1 MDIVNRRLSEIH
13 PYENNPRFNDE
24 AVDAVAAS
32 IQEFGFKVP
41 IVLDSEGVIV
51 AGHTRWKAALKLQLE
66 EVPCV
71 VADDLSPEQI
81 KAFRLADNK
90 VADNKV
96 AELAYWNEEAL
107 AKELEEIAD
116 IDMSAFG
123 FDGEE
128 SDLGDEM
135 EDDTYTAAVNIPQY
149 EVTGKKPTIA
159 EMLDTEKADTLIAK
173 IQGSGVSEEEKAFL
187 IRAAHRHNVFNYGNV
202 AEYYAHASP
211 EMQALMEESA
221 LVIIDVGNAIAN
233 GYATLMGEVL
243 DAMEGDG
250 GNGNE
255 G

>member
-90 VADNKV
+90 VA
-96 AELAYWNEEAL
+96 ELAYWNEEAL

-135 EDDTYTAAVNIPQY
+135 EDDTYTAAVNLPQY

-202 AEYYAHASP
+202 AEYYAHATP

>member
-1 MDIVNRRLSEIH
+1 MDIVNRRLAEIT

-41 IVLDSEGVIV
+41 IVLDSDGVIV

-66 EVPCV
+66 TVPCV

-90 VADNKV
+90 VA
-96 AELAYWNEEAL
+96 ELAYWNEEAL
-107 AKELEEIAD
+107 AKELEGIAD

-123 FDGEE
+123 FGEEE

-135 EDDTYTAAVNIPQY
+135 EDDTYTASVNVPQY
-149 EVTGKKPTIA
+149 EVTGKKPTFD

-173 IQGSGVSEEEKAFL
+173 IRGSGVSEEEKAFL

-243 DAMEGDG
+243 DAMEGDE
-250 GNGNE
+250 GNGNA

>member
-1 MDIVNRRLSEIH
+1 MDIVNRRLTDIH

-81 KAFRLADNK
+81 KAFRL
-90 VADNKV
+90 ADNKV

-243 DAMEGDG
+243 DAMEGDE
-250 GNGNE
+250 GNGNA

>member
-90 VADNKV
+90 VA
-96 AELAYWNEEAL
+96 ELAYWNEEAL
-107 AKELEEIAD
+107 AKELEGIAD

-243 DAMEGDG
+243 DAMEGDE
-250 GNGNE
+250 GNGNA

>member
-1 MDIVNRRLSEIH
+1 MDIVNRRLAEIT

-41 IVLDSEGVIV
+41 IVLDSDGVIV

-66 EVPCV
+66 TVPCV

-81 KAFRLADNK
+81 KAFRL
-90 VADNKV
+90 ADNKV

>member
-1 MDIVNRRLSEIH
+1 MDIVNRRLAEIH

-32 IQEFGFKVP
+32 IQQFGFKVP

-90 VADNKV
+90 VA
-96 AELAYWNEEAL
+96 ELAYWNEEAL

-123 FDGEE
+123 FDGEDG
-128 SDLGDEM
+128 DLGDEM
-135 EDDTYTAAVNIPQY
+135 LDNPYTTAINIPQY
-149 EVTGKKPTIA
+149 EITGKEPTFA
-159 EMLDTEKADTLIAK
+159 EMLDTGKADELLAEIE
-173 IQGSGVSEEEKAFL
+173 QSGVSEDEKAFL

-243 DAMEGDG
+243 DAMEGDE
-250 GNGNE
+250 GNA
-255 G
+255 

>member
-1 MDIVNRRLSEIH
+1 MDIVNRRLAEIH
-13 PYENNPRFNDE
+13 PYENNPRFNDD

-66 EVPCV
+66 TVPCV

-81 KAFRLADNK
+81 KAFRL
-90 VADNKV
+90 ADNKV

-243 DAMEGDG
+243 DAMEGDE
-250 GNGNE
+250 GNGNA

>member
-32 IQEFGFKVP
+32 IKEFGFKVP

-81 KAFRLADNK
+81 KAFRL
-90 VADNKV
+90 ADNKV

-173 IQGSGVSEEEKAFL
+173 IQASGVSEEEKAFL
-187 IRAAHRHNVFNYGNV
+187 LRAAHRHNVFNYGNV

>member
-1 MDIVNRRLSEIH
+1 MDIVNRRLAEIH
-13 PYENNPRFNDE
+13 PYENNPRFNDD

-66 EVPCV
+66 TVPCV

-81 KAFRLADNK
+81 KAFRL
-90 VADNKV
+90 ADNKV

-173 IQGSGVSEEEKAFL
+173 IQASGVSEEEKAFL
-187 IRAAHRHNVFNYGNV
+187 LRAAHRHNVFNYGNV

>member
-1 MDIVNRRLSEIH
+1 MDIVNRRLAEIH
-13 PYENNPRFNDE
+13 PYENNPRFNDD

-66 EVPCV
+66 TVPCV

-81 KAFRLADNK
+81 KAFRL
-90 VADNKV
+90 ADNKV

-123 FDGEE
+123 FDG
-128 SDLGDEM
+128 
-135 EDDTYTAAVNIPQY
+135 
-149 EVTGKKPTIA
+149 
-159 EMLDTEKADTLIAK
+159 
-173 IQGSGVSEEEKAFL
+173 
-187 IRAAHRHNVFNYGNV
+187 
-202 AEYYAHASP
+202 
-211 EMQALMEESA
+211 EESA

>member
-32 IQEFGFKVP
+32 IKEFGFKVP

-81 KAFRLADNK
+81 KAFRL
-90 VADNKV
+90 ADNKV

-243 DAMEGDG
+243 DAMEGDE
-250 GNGNE
+250 GNA
-255 G
+255 

>member
-32 IQEFGFKVP
+32 IKEFGFKVP

-90 VADNKV
+90 VA
-96 AELAYWNEEAL
+96 ELAYWNEEAL

-135 EDDTYTAAVNIPQY
+135 LDNPYTSTINIPQY
-149 EVTGKKPTIA
+149 EVTGKMPSFA
-159 EMLDTEKADTLIAK
+159 EMLDTEKADELVAEIE
-173 IQGSGVSEEEKAFL
+173 QSQVSEEEKAFL
-187 IRAAHRHNVFNYGNV
+187 IRAAHRHNVFHYGNV

-211 EMQALMEESA
+211 EMQALMERSG
-221 LVIIDVGNAIAN
+221 LVIIDVDNAIAN
-233 GYATLMGEVL
+233 GFARLANTVSGLMMEEDED
-243 DAMEGDG
+243 DA
-250 GNGNE
+250 
-255 G
+255 

>member
-90 VADNKV
+90 VA
-96 AELAYWNEEAL
+96 ELAYWNEEAL
-107 AKELEEIAD
+107 AKELEGIAD

>member
-1 MDIVNRRLSEIH
+1 MDIVNRRLAEIH
-13 PYENNPRFNDE
+13 PYENNPRFNDD

-66 EVPCV
+66 TVPCV
-71 VADDLSPEQI
+71 VADDLTPEQI

-90 VADNKV
+90 VS
-96 AELAYWNEEAL
+96 ELAYWNEEAL
-107 AKELEEIAD
+107 AKELEGIAD

-123 FDGEE
+123 FGEEE
-128 SDLGDEM
+128 SDLGDEL
-135 EDDTYTAAVNIPQY
+135 EDNTYTAAVNVPQY
-149 EVTGKKPTIA
+149 EITGKKPTIA
-159 EMLDTEKADTLIAK
+159 EMLDTEKADELIAK
-173 IQGSGVSEEEKAFL
+173 IKASSVSEEEKAFL
-187 IRAAHRHNVFNYGNV
+187 IRAANRHNVFNYGNV

-211 EMQALMEESA
+211 EMQELMEASA

-243 DAMEGDG
+243 DAMEGD
-250 GNGNE
+250 E
-255 G
+255 K

>member
-1 MDIVNRRLSEIH
+1 MDIVNRRLTDIH

-81 KAFRLADNK
+81 KAFRL
-90 VADNKV
+90 ADNKV

-173 IQGSGVSEEEKAFL
+173 IQGSGVSEEEKAL
-187 IRAAHRHNVFNYGNV
+187 YEYIRSKSRGKEVFWYG
-202 AEYYAHASP
+202 
-211 EMQALMEESA
+211 
-221 LVIIDVGNAIAN
+221 
-233 GYATLMGEVL
+233 
-243 DAMEGDG
+243 GDG
-250 GNGNE
+250 LIFRN
-255 G
+255 

>member
-51 AGHTRWKAALKLQLE
+51 EGHTRWKAALKLQLE

-81 KAFRLADNK
+81 KAFRL
-90 VADNKV
+90 ADNKV

>member
-1 MDIVNRRLSEIH
+1 MDIVNRRLTDIH

-81 KAFRLADNK
+81 KAFRL
-90 VADNKV
+90 ADNKV

-243 DAMEGDG
+243 DAMEGDE
-250 GNGNE
+250 GNA
-255 G
+255 

>member
-1 MDIVNRRLSEIH
+1 MDIVNRRLAEIT

-66 EVPCV
+66 TVPCV

-81 KAFRLADNK
+81 KAFRL
-90 VADNKV
+90 ADNKV

-173 IQGSGVSEEEKAFL
+173 IQASGVSEEEKAFL
-187 IRAAHRHNVFNYGNV
+187 LRAAHRHNVFNYGNV

>member
-81 KAFRLADNK
+81 KAFRL
-90 VADNKV
+90 ADNKV

-243 DAMEGDG
+243 DAMEGDE
-250 GNGNE
+250 GNGNA

>member
-81 KAFRLADNK
+81 KAFRL
-90 VADNKV
+90 ADNKV

>member
-90 VADNKV
+90 VA
-96 AELAYWNEEAL
+96 ELAYWNEEAL

-123 FDGEE
+123 FDG
-128 SDLGDEM
+128 
-135 EDDTYTAAVNIPQY
+135 
-149 EVTGKKPTIA
+149 
-159 EMLDTEKADTLIAK
+159 
-173 IQGSGVSEEEKAFL
+173 
-187 IRAAHRHNVFNYGNV
+187 
-202 AEYYAHASP
+202 
-211 EMQALMEESA
+211 EESA

>member
-1 MDIVNRRLSEIH
+1 MDIVNRRLAEIH

-66 EVPCV
+66 TVPCV
-71 VADDLSPEQI
+71 VADDLTPEQI

-90 VADNKV
+90 VA
-96 AELAYWNEEAL
+96 EIAYWNEEAM

-116 IDMSAFG
+116 IDMTLFG
-123 FDGEE
+123 FGEE
-128 SDLGDEM
+128 ESPLGDEL
-135 EDDTYTAAVNIPQY
+135 EDDTYTAAVNVPQY
-149 EVTGKKPTIA
+149 EITGKKPTIA

-173 IQGSGVSEEEKAFL
+173 IKASSVSEEEKAFL
-187 IRAAHRHNVFNYGNV
+187 IRATHRHNVFNYGNV

-211 EMQALMEESA
+211 EMQELMEASA

-250 GNGNE
+250 DNA
-255 G
+255 

>member
-1 MDIVNRRLSEIH
+1 MDIVNRRLAEIT

-32 IQEFGFKVP
+32 IQEFGFKFP
-41 IVLDSEGVIV
+41 IVLDSDGVIV

-66 EVPCV
+66 TVPCV

-81 KAFRLADNK
+81 KAFRL
-90 VADNKV
+90 ADNKV

-243 DAMEGDG
+243 DAMEGDE
-250 GNGNE
+250 GNGNA

>member
-1 MDIVNRRLSEIH
+1 MDIVNRRLAEIH

-66 EVPCV
+66 TVPCV
-71 VADDLSPEQI
+71 VADDLTPEQI

-90 VADNKV
+90 VA
-96 AELAYWNEEAL
+96 EIAYWNEEAM
-107 AKELEEIAD
+107 AKEL
-116 IDMSAFG
+116 
-123 FDGEE
+123 
-128 SDLGDEM
+128 
-135 EDDTYTAAVNIPQY
+135 EDDTYTAAVNVPQY
-149 EVTGKKPTIA
+149 EITGKKPTIA

-173 IQGSGVSEEEKAFL
+173 IKASSVSEEEKAFL

-211 EMQALMEESA
+211 EMQELMEASA

-250 GNGNE
+250 DNA
-255 G
+255 

>member
-1 MDIVNRRLSEIH
+1 MDIVNRRLAEIH
-13 PYENNPRFNDE
+13 PYENNPRFNDD

-66 EVPCV
+66 TVPCV

-81 KAFRLADNK
+81 KAFRL
-90 VADNKV
+90 ADNKV

-173 IQGSGVSEEEKAFL
+173 IQASGVSEEEKAFL
-187 IRAAHRHNVFNYGNV
+187 LRAAHRHNIFNYGNV